1 MKEHFSCTA
10 EHDSVI
16 SVFESKTNKLRTTH
30 SWDFLGV
37 DSTPKYNQMPTAKS
51 NVIVGVIDTGIASF
65 FSHLSLPLVF
75 SHDYICFAGV
85 WPESESFS
93 DEGLGPVPDKFKG
106 ECVTGE
112 SFTLANCN
120 R

>member
-37 DSTPKYNQMPTAKS
+37 DSTPKYNQMPTASKS
-51 NVIVGVIDTGIASF
+51 NVIVGVIDSGI
-65 FSHLSLPLVF
+65 
-75 SHDYICFAGV
+75 
-85 WPESESFS
+85 
-93 DEGLGPVPDKFKG
+93 
-106 ECVTGE
+106 
-112 SFTLANCN
+112 
-120 R
+120 